1 MSARVLG
8 QHEIDRFHRE
18 GFLSIPQITTL
29 EEVARIRALYD
40 RLFEQRAGW
49 DRGDFFDFAGLDEP
63 GQTASVPQLSDPSK
77 YEPALKNTIFRTNAH
92 AIAKQLLG
100 PTAKLVFE
108 HAMLKPAGT
117 GGETPWHQDE
127 AFYPRFTDYRS
138 ITFWMPLQPVDI
150 VNGCLDFIPGSNNG
164 PLLRHQS
171 INNDPRIHG
180 LEAPEADARL
190 KVSCPLQ
197 EGGATVHGYR
207 TLHHAGPN
215 LSDGPRRA
223 YALGFGVRSRSYIQ
237 RTDLAWNLE
246 KATARASRANSSLG
260 PLERYVKELKHS
272 VKAVI
277 R

>member
-1 MSARVLG
+1 MSSRVLG
-8 QHEIDRFHRE
+8 QLEVERFHQE
-18 GFLSIPQITTL
+18 GFLSIPQITTR
-29 EEVARIRALYD
+29 EEISRVRALYD
-40 RLFEQRAGW
+40 RLFEQKAGW
-49 DRGDFFDFAGLDEP
+49 EKGDFFDFAGLDES
-63 GQTASVPQLSDPSK
+63 GATASVPQLSDPSK

-92 AIAKQLLG
+92 AIARQLLG
-100 PTAKLVFE
+100 PTAELVFE

-117 GGETPWHQDE
+117 GGETPRHQDE
-127 AFYPRFTDYRS
+127 AFYPRFTNYRS

-164 PLLRHQS
+164 PLLTHRS

-180 LEAPEADARL
+180 LEAPEADASL

-223 YALGFGVRSRSYIQ
+223 YALGFGVRSREYTL
-237 RTDLAWNLE
+237 RTDFAWNRE
-246 KATARASRANSSLG
+246 KATARALRAKTALR
-260 PLERYVKELKHS
+260 PLQRYIKELKHS
-272 VKAVI
+272 VKAAI